1 MSLDKANSKLLVE
14 IKKLHVPEDDP
25 LGKPGPVMP
34 GTIHE
39 LDLVNGGDD
48 AQPESTDDGN
58 TVDRKIVTNQEDEDG
73 NGDGYNLC

>member
-34 GTIHE
+34 TTLHE

-48 AQPESTDDGN
+48 AQPESTADGN
-58 TVDRKIVTNQEDEDG
+58 TVDHKIATGQDEDG
-73 NGDGYNLC
+73 NGAGYDLC